1 MGTRCIWSCPNMSAS
16 GDMPATGGVPSTSYV
31 SAATPVSTASYVSA
45 TAPMSTTSYVS
56 ATAPMS
62 TTSCVTA
69 AAPMSTASHVTAAA
83 PMSTTSCVTAAA
95 PMSTTSHLTAA
106 ASMSTALVVVS
117 EGRNNREAAD
127 TDRHS
132 QSGPIPKSGIR
143 AKPLEGQQSLHKEP
157 FTPGPE
163 SYNRDRDS
171 PALHKETV
179 RKNYASFQ
187 YKESKNRLEKS

>member
-1 MGTRCIWSCPNMSAS
+1 MSAS

-69 AAPMSTASHVTAAA
+69 AAPMSTASHV
-83 PMSTTSCVTAAA
+83 
-95 PMSTTSHLTAA
+95 TAA

>member
-1 MGTRCIWSCPNMSAS
+1 MSAS

-45 TAPMSTTSYVS
+45 TAPMSTTS
-56 ATAPMS
+56 
-62 TTSCVTA
+62 CV
-69 AAPMSTASHVTAAA
+69 
-83 PMSTTSCVTAAA
+83 
-95 PMSTTSHLTAA
+95 TAA

-187 YKESKNRLEKS
+187 YKESKNRLEKG